1 MTKGIEKKN
10 ASFLAVPMPCV
21 KTANHAHICLLCFC
35 LHGPVC
41 FAGRKETKGRE
52 TAPTPETW
60 EPDERFAATVWLKH
74 QGAAAAA
81 GGAQRAH
88 IHTLFMFIVYVL
100 NYISMELQSI
110 EQNTHNHVI
119 HPSILPSIFLTTH
132 LPLGYRKLIPAVIG
146 WKTGYFLCR
155 LQYNHIKNI
164 YSLKN
169 NHLWH
174 SNSTGFSSFSTYL
187 F

>member
-1 MTKGIEKKN
+1 MLTSVCCVFVSMVQFALQEEKRQKGERLHQHQKHENQMRDLQLQCDSNIRELQQLQVGLN
-10 ASFLAVPMPCV
+10 ALTFTLY
-21 KTANHAHICLLCFC
+21 
-35 LHGPVC
+35 
-41 FAGRKETKGRE
+41 
-52 TAPTPETW
+52 
-60 EPDERFAATVWLKH
+60 
-74 QGAAAAA
+74 
-81 GGAQRAH
+81 
-88 IHTLFMFIVYVL
+88 LFMFIVYVL